1 MKKSLLALSAL
12 AACGGAQAQSSV
24 TLFGVIDASISH
36 YASSG
41 RTNVT
46 TSPITGLPTA
56 VTVVPSRSQTVLG
69 NGNNASSRFGFRGT
83 EDLGGGYAASFWLES
98 PVGNDSGSI
107 ESNPV
112 SFTRRS
118 TVSLSGP
125 FGELRLGRDYT
136 PTYRNNATFD
146 PFGTVGVGTSA
157 VQQANGPA
165 AYRTG
170 VLGADANST
179 RASNSVAYFLPPSLG
194 GFYGQVMYA
203 FHENV
208 KQQAPVA
215 GTAAL
220 TDVGSRKGRY
230 VGGWFG
236 YASGPLN
243 VAASYGESTLG
254 NFSGTLL
261 TGTATAVTAAGIR
274 GAYDAKVKTANIG
287 ASWDFDVVK
296 IVGELSKRKTEF
308 EQPAAV
314 PAVSD
319 SADQK
324 GFLVGALVPVGAGQ
338 LKFSYSRVK
347 TTLPNTIGVIGRISY
362 PVDTPDP
369 TVSKLAIGYVHNL
382 SKRTALYATVARVS
396 NRNMAAQTI
405 SPANQSVTMFTGAPN
420 AKGTGYDF
428 GVRHTF

>member
-24 TLFGVIDASISH
+24 TLFGIVDASISH

-46 TSPITGLPTA
+46 TSPVTGLPTA
-56 VTVVPSRSQTVLG
+56 VTAVPSRSQTVLG

-83 EDLGGGYAASFWLES
+83 EDLGGGYAAGFWLES
-98 PVGNDSGSI
+98 PIGNDSGSI

-112 SFTRRS
+112 SFNRRS

-125 FGELRLGRDYT
+125 FGEVRLGRDYT

-179 RASNSVAYFLPPSLG
+179 RASNSVAYFLPPDLG
-194 GFYGQVMYA
+194 GVYGQVMYA
-203 FHENV
+203 LHENA

-215 GTAAL
+215 GTAAQ
-220 TDVGSRKGRY
+220 TDASSRKGRY
-230 VGGWFG
+230 IGGWVG

-296 IVGELSKRKTEF
+296 VVGELSKRKTEF

-324 GFLVGALVPVGAGQ
+324 GILVGALVPVGAGQ
-338 LKFSYSRVK
+338 IKFSYSRVK
-347 TTLPNTIGVIGRISY
+347 TTLPN
-362 PVDTPDP
+362 
-369 TVSKLAIGYVHNL
+369 AI
-382 SKRTALYATVARVS
+382 
-396 NRNMAAQTI
+396 
-405 SPANQSVTMFTGAPN
+405 
-420 AKGTGYDF
+420 
-428 GVRHTF
+428 